1 MMLTLTFSYSSKVF
15 QIFHKKNQLV
25 RPLGLLSTIHRAL
38 FTMTPQDLK
47 TIMGSGLL
55 SFPITDFDEQGNFR
69 PKTYIE
75 RLEWLAPYGAS
86 ALFAAGGTGE
96 YFSLS
101 GPEYSEVIK
110 TAVDTCRGKVPII
123 AGAGGPTRTAI
134 AHAQEAERLGAHGIL
149 LLPHYLTEAGQEGLI
164 EHVAQVCNSVKF
176 GVIVYNRDRTK
187 LTADS
192 LAILAERCPNL
203 IGFKDGVGNIET
215 MSSIYMKMGDRFA
228 YLGGLPTAEVYAA
241 AYKALGT
248 PVYSSAVFNFIPR
261 TAMQFYEA
269 VRTDDMAT
277 QHKLL
282 KQFFMPY
289 LKIRNRV
296 EGYGVSIIKAGA
308 KLVGH
313 DAGPVRVVLDLP
325 LASFAAGLVVLA
337 RRSGVS
343 PLTIAA
349 CAIAGMPLLWWL
361 GGFVLIQTACGM
373 GKGGC

>member
-1 MMLTLTFSYSSKVF
+1 
-15 QIFHKKNQLV
+15 
-25 RPLGLLSTIHRAL
+25 
-38 FTMTPQDLK
+38 MTPQELK

-69 PKTYIE
+69 PKSYIE

-215 MSSIYMKMGDRFA
+215 MSSIFMAMGDRFS

-248 PVYSSAVFNFIPR
+248 PVYSSAVFNFIPK
-261 TAMQFYEA
+261 TAMEFYNAHAANDTETCN
-269 VRTDDMAT
+269 RLIRD
-277 QHKLL
+277 
-282 KQFFMPY
+282 FFIPY
-289 LKIRNRV
+289 IALRNQG
-296 EGYGVSIIKAGA
+296 EGYAVSIVKAGA
-308 KLVGH
+308 TISGH
-313 DAGPVRVVLDLP
+313 SAGPVRPPLSDLKPEEFEQLRALMAP
-325 LASFAAGLVVLA
+325 LG
-337 RRSGVS
+337 
-343 PLTIAA
+343 P
-349 CAIAGMPLLWWL
+349 
-361 GGFVLIQTACGM
+361 Q
-373 GKGGC
+373 